1 MAGYRHFDSDYEN
14 FLWEIHKVGGV
25 PCETNPKYFFPEDF
39 PDADTR
45 RVAVKIAKSL
55 CAECPIKQKCFT
67 YAIESN
73 QRYGIWAGTL
83 PSER

>member
-1 MAGYRHFDSDYEN
+1 MAGLRHFDSDYEN
-14 FLWEIHKVGGV
+14 FLREIHKVGGV
-25 PCETNPKYFFPEDF
+25 PCETNPTYFFPEDI
-39 PDADTR
+39 PDPELR

-83 PSER
+83 ASDR